1 MIIEI
6 PDDNSIV
13 KWKKNDN
20 EDWKSAEISDLI
32 KAYEGRPKGE
42 WKYAEY
48 PNLNKEVYYCSNC
61 DIAFPI
67 EYVLAES
74 INPTIKELTV
84 FEKDSRYN
92 FCPCCGADMRKGD
105 TK

>member
-42 WKYAEY
+42 WIDHPHERGSNWEY
-48 PNLNKEVYYCSNC
+48 SMYECSKCHTWQDDDSNYCGN
-61 DIAFPI
+61 
-67 EYVLAES
+67 
-74 INPTIKELTV
+74 
-84 FEKDSRYN
+84 
-92 FCPCCGADMRKGD
+92 CGADMRKGD